1 MFMKIKLLSDW
12 FLKSLNGA
20 ADIAAEISDFKTR
33 GKIKCKAPAFA
44 HQYIKNFVGTS
55 LWQTVFTL
63 ESLPE
68 SGEAALLC
76 FDSAD
81 FYAEVYLNG
90 EYLGSH
96 AGRED
101 PFYFNAAPYIK
112 KTNRLAVK
120 ISKPYIEGEPLDG
133 FTFAE
138 IPHRNELRTGL
149 TPGSNYNE
157 SGLSGEVCVKILPE
171 VFIDDLYVFANPVD
185 KTVAAE
191 ITVLNLGGSEKRA
204 EIILNLFNPARDE
217 IDEKREIFT
226 APCGKTIIKIELYAD
241 FVELWDI
248 VNPAL
253 YEVCAKISSGGKTH
267 SVIEKTGFRTFKVG
281 SDGLFYLNGKK
292 VFLKCTHTGNFI
304 PRSCHNLLDEE
315 GYLLKD
321 LAKAKAVGFNA
332 VRFIAGAATK
342 AQLNLADEL
351 GLMVYEEPVSCWLQ
365 RNGNRTEEL
374 YSHDLLTLVK
384 RDRNHPSI
392 VIWGLLNETFLRP
405 PYDVACKKAKNSL
418 KDLRALDKTR
428 LVMFSSGRWDAE
440 LSVGSVSNPFSCD
453 WETLFNGE
461 QKDGGFAEKSP
472 ARFTLN
478 PDMGDLHFYP
488 SPVPITDKE
497 KELMLNFGGKFKRP
511 VFISET
517 GIGSVLDTATLVK
530 KYSEQKKRDFYP
542 DEILIKNIHNAFIR
556 DLKIYGFSRQY
567 TDAGEIFAAAY
578 ENHFKHRKLMFDL
591 YRANPYI
598 NGLSLTGM
606 LDHSVCGEGLY
617 TLTREYK
624 PKIADALENGF
635 APLRW
640 SAILSKSRLYNTENL
655 TIRGVL
661 ANEGVLKPQK
671 YTAALFVCD
680 GSQNTIYKKTKPFT
694 PTEKDL
700 SLFAINVFDESIPLE
715 NFKEGKYS
723 VRISLLSGADD
734 KAGVAEFYVDKF
746 APANKTVKTFGVS
759 RGLTEKLE
767 TLGYELSLV
776 VSPCGGKILVEQVQ
790 NDDINLLKECL
801 AAGATVIL
809 IAADKNPNA
818 LDILPENLRPE
829 ARFDYDWLYHKELI
843 LKRGAYPF
851 KGLLTG
857 ASDIDYY
864 DGVFSETVFVPQKNA
879 VPKTYAFAFSTGYP
893 VAGGYIGGFQLAE
906 YNVLNGKVLVNA
918 LNIAD
923 SLTARPAA
931 DKILKNLLK

>member
-1 MFMKIKLLSDW
+1 MKIKLLSDW

-20 ADIAAEISDFKTR
+20 ADEAAEICNFKTR
-33 GKIKCKAPAFA
+33 GKIKCKTPAFA

-55 LWQTVFTL
+55 LWQTTFTL
-63 ESLPE
+63 ESLPAR
-68 SGEAALLC
+68 GEAALLC
-76 FDSAD
+76 FDFAD

-90 EYLGSH
+90 AFLGSH

-101 PFYFNAAPYIK
+101 PFYFNAAPYIE

-120 ISKPYIEGEPLDG
+120 ISKPYVENEPLDG

-138 IPHRNELRTGL
+138 IPHRNELKTGL

-157 SGLSGEVCVKILPE
+157 SGLTGEFCVKILPE
-171 VFIDDLYVFANPVD
+171 VFVEDLYLFANPAD
-185 KTVAAE
+185 KTVSAE
-191 ITVLNLGGSEKRA
+191 VTVLNLGASEKQA
-204 EIILNLFNPARDE
+204 DITLNLYSPARDE
-217 IDEKREIFT
+217 IDEKRETLT
-226 APCGKTIIKIELYAD
+226 APCGKTTVKIKLYAD
-241 FVELWDI
+241 FIELWDI
-248 VNPAL
+248 VNPAI
-253 YEVCAKISSGGKTH
+253 YEVHAKLTANGKTH
-267 SVIEKTGFRTFKVG
+267 RVIEKTGFRTFKVG

-292 VFLKCTHTGNFI
+292 IFLKCTHTGNFI

-365 RNGNRTEEL
+365 RNGPRTEEL

-440 LSVGSVSNPFSCD
+440 LSVGSVSNPFSD
-453 WETLFNGE
+453 EWETLFNGE
-461 QKDGGFAEKSP
+461 RSGGGFAEKSP

-488 SPVPITDKE
+488 SPVPITDSE
-497 KELMLNFGGKFKRP
+497 KELMLNFGSKFKRP

-530 KYSEQKKRDFYP
+530 KYSEGDKRDFYP
-542 DEILIKNIHNAFIR
+542 DEILIKNIHDAFIN

-567 TDAGEIFAAAY
+567 KVAGEIFAAAY
-578 ENHFKHRKLMFDL
+578 ENHYKHRKLMFDL

-635 APLRW
+635 AKLRW
-640 SAILSKSRLYNTENL
+640 SAILSKPRLYNTDNL

-671 YTAALFVCD
+671 YTAELTVRD
-680 GSQNTIYKKTKPFT
+680 GSQKIIYKETKPFT

-700 SLFAINVFDESIPLE
+700 SLFAINVFDETIPLK
-715 NFKEGKYS
+715 NLKEGKYF

-734 KAGVAEFYVDKF
+734 KAGAAEFYVDKF
-746 APANKTVKTFGVS
+746 APANKTVKTLGLS
-759 RGLTEKLE
+759 RNLAEKLNA
-767 TLGYELSLV
+767 LGYEVLPV
-776 VSPCGGKILVEQVQ
+776 TAPCGGKILVEQVE
-790 NDDINLLKECL
+790 NSDIDLLKECL
-801 AAGATVIL
+801 AAGATAIF

-818 LDILPENLRPE
+818 LDVLPKTLRPE
-829 ARFDYDWLYHKELI
+829 ARFNYDWLYHKELV

-857 ASDIDYY
+857 VADIDYY
-864 DGVFSETVFVPQKNA
+864 DGVFSETVFIPQKNA
-879 VPKTYAFAFSTGYP
+879 VPNTYAFAFSTGYP
-893 VAGGYIGGFQLAE
+893 VLGGYIGGFQLAE

-923 SLTARPAA
+923 SLTASPAA